1 MPKEK
6 IIDTK
11 EIFSLIIGALV
22 LGFIFS
28 FREWGYG
35 AINTDLGLSN
45 LIRAFILS
53 LIVLLVYQI
62 SHKLISRKFELDS
75 KFTLWSIKRFG
86 FTKSAK
92 IKETKVFGINI
103 KSIKMGVIIPLLFA
117 FLTNGILR
125 FAAVGTSEITLRKG
139 RNVGREYKH
148 ITEYEEALIHLVGP
162 LACLLLALIFK
173 QFPGFDKLVEV
184 SYMLAVFSMLPL
196 PGLDGSK
203 VFFGSFPLYICS
215 GVFIL
220 TTVILMQILSP
231 ILTLIFSGI
240 TAVCLLIIFLYRTL

>member
-1 MPKEK
+1 MTKEK

-11 EIFSLIIGALV
+11 EIFSLIVGALV

-35 AINTDLGLSN
+35 TINTDLGLSN
-45 LIRAFILS
+45 LMRATILS
-53 LIVLLVYQI
+53 LIVLMIYQL
-62 SHKLISRKFELDS
+62 SHKLIARKFELDS
-75 KFTLWSIKRFG
+75 KFRVWSAKRFW

-92 IKETKVFGINI
+92 IKERKIFGITV
-103 KSIKMGVIIPLLFA
+103 KTVKLGVIIPLFFA
-117 FLTNGILR
+117 FITNGILK
-125 FAAVGTSEITLRKG
+125 FATVGTSELTPKKG

-148 ITEYEEALIHLVGP
+148 LSEYEEALIHLVGP
-162 LACLLLALIFK
+162 LTCLLVALIFK
-173 QFPGFDKLVEV
+173 QFPGFDKLVEI

-215 GVFIL
+215 GIFIL
-220 TTVILMQILSP
+220 LTVILMQILSP
-231 ILTLIFSGI
+231 ILTLIFSI
-240 TAVCLLIIFLYRTL
+240 LTAIFILALFLYKTL